1 MQKAKKSKK
10 YAPIVAAGRKL
21 FWKYG
26 IRKVSVEE
34 ISKEAGVSK
43 MTFYR
48 LFENKSELV
57 KVILEEEY
65 RVNWKRYEDLMNS
78 DQSFPQ
84 KIEKL
89 IEMKMEGTSEI
100 SEEMIR
106 DIFTMDDPLLKGV
119 IEQQRTAGMTRLM
132 QDFREAQQKGGLRE
146 EIKPEFFLAM
156 QGKIFEMLMDEQ
168 VRAMFPSQKEAIGYL
183 TRFFFYGLSGQP
195 DER

>member
-1 MQKAKKSKK
+1 
-10 YAPIVAAGRKL
+10 
-21 FWKYG
+21 
-26 IRKVSVEE
+26 
-34 ISKEAGVSK
+34 